1 MGGEMV
7 CALPLNSNF
16 LFFPSFAAHHRAE
29 KASCCQ
35 VTSRQLFLLFES
47 FLYHVYGQVTN
58 RLFSL
63 KWNWGGIWS
72 IRIAVIQ
79 CHGQCGL

>member
-29 KASCCQ
+29 RASCCQ

-47 FLYHVYGQVTN
+47 FLYHVYGQVRTGYF
-58 RLFSL
+58 LLSGTGVVF
-63 KWNWGGIWS
+63 
-72 IRIAVIQ
+72 
-79 CHGQCGL
+79 GLSGLL